1 MVNGPGLDVAQLR
14 ALRAGTRDLDLVR
27 ERIGRHV
34 DEHEGYLA
42 FSGGKDS
49 LVVLHLALQ
58 AAPGLPVVFF
68 DSGLEFPETY
78 RYLDELQVGWGLDLH
93 VIAARPSA
101 LQLLAGCG
109 GWDHRRPDVDTPSM
123 HQVLISQPAAAAHL
137 VHGPGEL
144 WGVRAEEARG
154 RCAAYGRALGA
165 AHCHCPELCQGRRFR
180 AVHGGVIAR
189 LDGTVAFGPVWDWR
203 TAEIW
208 GYISRHRLP
217 LNPVYTKLRR
227 LGAPEESLRISAMVD
242 ANRLTE
248 GRITW
253 LRRGWPQIFDELAA
267 VLPRLREFV

>member
-1 MVNGPGLDVAQLR
+1 MNGPGLDVAQLR

-78 RYLDELQVGWGLDLH
+78 RYLEELQVGWGLDLH

-101 LQLLAGCG
+101 LHLLASCG
-109 GWDHRRPDVDTPSM
+109 GWDHHRPDVDTPSM
-123 HQVLISQPAAAAHL
+123 HQALISQPAAAAHL

-144 WGVRAEEARG
+144 WGLRAEEARG
-154 RCAAYGRALGA
+154 RRAAYGRALGA
-165 AHCHCPELCQGRRFR
+165 AQCHCPERCQGRRFR
-180 AVHGGVIAR
+180 AAHGGVIAR
-189 LDGTVAFGPVWDWR
+189 LDGSVAFGPVWDWR
-203 TAEIW
+203 TSEIW